1 MGTMQRK
8 TGTAV
13 RAVAL
18 LAAAA
23 LAVAG
28 CGGDRGGSESGEG
41 GRLSIATGNTTG
53 VYYQLGG
60 GYARLIGEHVDGY
73 TATAEATGAS
83 VENIRRVVAGDSDI
97 AFTLADSAADAVNG
111 TGEFDGKQP
120 IRALARI
127 YTNYTQVAVR
137 ADAGITSVATMRG
150 KAISTG
156 SPGSGTEVIALR
168 LLRAA
173 GLDPERDVKR
183 QKLSLPETV
192 QAMKDGTVQGMVW
205 SGGLPTSGVTDLTTS
220 LKDQVRFVD
229 LSAELPKLQAEYG
242 PVYQAATLAP
252 EVYQQPAPVA
262 TIGVPNLLVVKDSM
276 DAGLAEQLTGLL
288 FTYQKDL
295 AAVHPEANNIKRE
308 TATETDP
315 VPLHPGSQRWYD
327 EN

>member
-1 MGTMQRK
+1 MNRTMLR
-8 TGTAV
+8 TGAV
-13 RAVAL
+13 L
-18 LAAAA
+18 LAAA
-23 LAVAG
+23 LAAAG
-28 CGGDRGGSESGEG
+28 CGGNRGGSAENGEEG

-60 GYARLIGEHVDGY
+60 GLAKLISDNIDGY

-97 AFTLADSAADAVNG
+97 AFTLADSAADAVK
-111 TGEFDGKQP
+111 GEGDFDGPQP

-137 ADAGITSVATMRG
+137 SDAGITDIASMKG

-156 SPGSGTEVIALR
+156 SPGSGTEVIAIR

-173 GLDPERDVKR
+173 GLDPDKDVKR

-205 SGGLPTSGVTDLTTS
+205 SGGLPTSGITDLTTS
-220 LKDQVRFVD
+220 LKTGVRFLD
-229 LSAELPKLQAEYG
+229 LTAELGKLQAEFG
-242 PVYQAATLAP
+242 PVYQPATIAP
-252 EVYQQPAPVA
+252 DVYGQPSAVK

-276 DAGLAEQLTGLL
+276 DAGLAEKLTALL
-288 FTYQKDL
+288 FDHQADL
-295 AAVHPEANNIKRE
+295 VAVHPEAKNISKE
-308 TATETDP
+308 TATQTDP
-315 VPLHPGSQRWYD
+315 VQLHPGAKAYFD
-327 EN
+327 KA